1 MGQFQY
7 VSGQMNKNNNT
18 NNNKQTHK
26 TKKKNIMHKTMCEHA
41 LPIIVRATSDDGF
54 ALEAFG
60 NCYSIQINTDFVH
73 VSDCTHSK
81 LETQK

>member
-1 MGQFQY
+1 
-7 VSGQMNKNNNT
+7 
-18 NNNKQTHK
+18 
-26 TKKKNIMHKTMCEHA
+26 MCEHA